1 MTWRKTLKLEKF
13 DKILQSFGF
22 NHIFLQYYGYNV
34 IKHCFSIGIDK
45 NDVKFI
51 DLWEIGIEYDSS
63 RDAIAYYRVTIK
75 KSIKNITKN
84 KVKNIFINYRNYLNN
99 CIKKGKEMKIQNKL
113 KNIENDFK

>member
-1 MTWRKTLKLEKF
+1 MELEKF

-22 NHIFLQYYGYNV
+22 NYVFSNYYGYND
-34 IKHCFSIGIDK
+34 IEYCFSIGIDE
-45 NDVKFI
+45 NDVKYI
-51 DLWEIGIEYDSS
+51 ELWDIGIEYDSS
-63 RDAIAYYRVTIK
+63 RAAIAYYRVTVK
-75 KSIKNITKN
+75 KLIKNITKN

>member
-1 MTWRKTLKLEKF
+1 MTWRKILKLEKF

-22 NHIFLQYYGYNV
+22 NHLFFDYYGYNC
-34 IKHCFSIGIDK
+34 IEYCFSIGIDE
-45 NDVKFI
+45 NDVKYI
-51 DLWEIGIEYDSS
+51 DLWNIGIEYDSS
-63 RDAIAYYRVTIK
+63 RDAIVYYRVTAR
-75 KSIKNITKN
+75 KSIKNITKK